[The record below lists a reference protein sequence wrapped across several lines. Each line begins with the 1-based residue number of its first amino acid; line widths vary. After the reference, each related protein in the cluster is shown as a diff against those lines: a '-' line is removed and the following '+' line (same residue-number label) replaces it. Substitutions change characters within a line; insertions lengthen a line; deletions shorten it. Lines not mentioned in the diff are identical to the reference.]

1 MEQPVQIER
10 ERPEFSVAVRELV
23 EWCFRSGNLGSGKSF
38 TGPHRAIRGVRGHQE
53 IQQSRPPE
61 YRPEVM
67 LEWDF
72 EAPDHS
78 FRWTLR
84 GRADGIWPQDS
95 VTLIEEIKTV
105 TPRWKGQPS
114 ELHWAQGKIYAAIT
128 CLQQPELTAADVQLT
143 YLEIESGLIS
153 VFRDSWTRQQLLEF
167 VDEAAEAYSVVLERK
182 RKWASARTHA
192 AAAMQFPFESM
203 RPGQDQI
210 IREIDQAAALGG
222 IRFIQAP
229 TGLGK
234 TVATLFPVLQ
244 SVSRHPN
251 TLVFF
256 LTARNSNKANAE
268 KALNA
273 IRANGGRVRS
283 VTLGAASDWC
293 HSDTTPC
300 DILNCPLAIG
310 YFDRCRNAILDL
322 EAGNDCWT
330 KATVKD
336 QGLKHGICPAA
347 LSHEMTGW
355 ADVIIADYNHAL
367 DPRAALRE
375 FFAEDH
381 NRSII
386 LLIDEAHN
394 LPDRARR
401 MFGSEIR
408 RPDIEQAL
416 RQLPAGMKACRQALD
431 QVVANW
437 PSPPNGTGP
446 QKADE
451 PGGPLLNS
459 LRDFREA
466 SERWLILNE
475 STPFRESLMEAY
487 FQVYDFLQNLQTRSV
502 SDYFLESA
510 EALEILCLDPGPRLE
525 KVFRRVHSVIFFSA
539 TLNPPEYYERWLC
552 PTLPHSTLSLPSPYP
567 PENLQVWIETG
578 TRTQWR
584 SRTETAPRLAR
595 LLVRFATR
603 VGGSVILYFPSYD
616 YLEMVHSEID
626 RVLPP
631 DVLIHPQKRQSG
643 PEQQQEFLDFLTAE
657 KADTGHTRIGLAV
670 LGGLYA
676 EGIDLPNGLL
686 RGVAVVGIGMPQIS
700 LERDLIR
707 DHFAPEL
714 GTEEAFATAYIYPG
728 ITKVIQAVGRLIRSD
743 SDTGTALLVDPRY
756 AAEFYQ
762 SLLPSWWEP
771 GFFVYRPGKKREP
784 NGTGGRE

>member
-1 MEQPVQIER
+1 V
-10 ERPEFSVAVRELV
+10 V
-23 EWCFRSGNLGSGKSF
+23 EWCFRSGNLGSERSF
-38 TGPHRAIRGVRGHQE
+38 TGPQRAIRGVRGHQE

-67 LEWDF
+67 LEWAF

-114 ELHWAQGKIYAAIT
+114 EIHWAQGKIYAAII

-167 VDEAAEAYSVVLERK
+167 IDEAAAAYTVVLER
-182 RKWASARTHA
+182 RRIWESTRTHA
-192 AAAMQFPFESM
+192 AAAMKFPFDSM

-210 IREIDQAAALGG
+210 IREIDQAVSRGG

-244 SVSRHPN
+244 RASRLPN
-251 TLVFF
+251 TTVFF
-256 LTARNSNKANAE
+256 LTAKNSNKANAE

-273 IRANGGRVRS
+273 IRAHGGRVRS
-283 VTLGAASDWC
+283 VTLGASGDWC
-293 HSDTTPC
+293 HSDTKPC
-300 DILNCPLAIG
+300 DILNCPLALG
-310 YFDRCRNAILDL
+310 YFDRCRDAILDL
-322 EAGNDCWT
+322 EAGNDHWT

-336 QGLKHGICPAA
+336 HGLKHGICPAA

-394 LPDRARR
+394 LPDRARK

-408 RPDIEQAL
+408 RINIEQAL
-416 RQLPAGMKACRQALD
+416 RQLPGGMKACRQALD
-431 QVVANW
+431 QALANW
-437 PSPPNGTGP
+437 PIPPDGTGP
-446 QKADE
+446 CKADE
-451 PGGPLLNS
+451 PGGALLKA

-466 SERWLILNE
+466 AERWLILNE
-475 STPFRESLMEAY
+475 STPFREALMEAY
-487 FQVYDFLQNLQTRSV
+487 FQVYDFLQNLQTRSD

-525 KVFRRVHSVIFFSA
+525 KAFRRVHSVIFFSA

-595 LLVRFATR
+595 LLMRFATR
-603 VGGSVILYFPSYD
+603 VGGSLILYFPSYD
-616 YLEMVHSEID
+616 YLELIHSEINSA
-626 RVLPP
+626 LPP
-631 DVLIHPQKRQSG
+631 DVFIHTQKRQSG
-643 PEQQQEFLDFLTAE
+643 PAEQQEFLDFLTE
-657 KADTGHTRIGLAV
+657 KTTGAGHTRIGLAV

-743 SDTGTALLVDPRY
+743 SDTGTALLVDTRY
-756 AAEFYQ
+756 AGEFYQ

-771 GFFVYRPGKKREP
+771 GFFVYRPGKKP
-784 NGTGGRE
+784 GTQ